1 MTLLLTRK
9 LRSRCVLAAT
19 IALLSVS
26 SEETGLA
33 QGQPPGLTPQAP
45 AAGAQ
50 PQTPPAQPAMP
61 RIVVTAGR
69 STVLSTEFNVTRIAI
84 TNPAVAEATVVA
96 PREILIDGKAAGTI
110 SLIVWGDSRR
120 TQYDLVVEQPV
131 AAMQQQLQALFP
143 GENIQVS
150 TNEDAT
156 VLSGIVS
163 STGVMLRA
171 AEIAAAAA
179 PKRKIINMLQV
190 PGGSESQQV
199 LLQVRFAEVNRRAL
213 RELGVSLFTSGNGL
227 WDTWGRT
234 TTQQFPA
241 PAFTNMQSTK
251 VDGEVVAQSGELTF
265 SDFLNI
271 FFLNAKYDF
280 GAVIRALQSSG
291 QFQSL
296 AEPNLIAYNGQEASF
311 LAGGE
316 FPVPV
321 VQGATGTVTIE
332 FKEFGIRLTFTPTIA
347 GDMIRLK
354 VMPEVSTLDFANGV
368 TLGGFRIPALTTRRA
383 QTDVELR
390 DGQSF
395 AIAGLLD
402 NQAQDD
408 TSGIP
413 LLSKLPI
420 VGHLFRS
427 KAERSQQTELMV
439 LITPRLVR
447 PLNPDEVP
455 PLPTRFK
462 SFVPQGGVGTGMDGA
477 GLVDAP
483 AAENGNGARQ
493 TQPVKGQK

>member
-1 MTLLLTRK
+1 MSLLLTRK
-9 LRSRCVLAAT
+9 LRRRCLLAAA
-19 IALLSVS
+19 IALLTVGSD
-26 SEETGLA
+26 ETGLA
-33 QGQPPGLTPQAP
+33 QGQPPGPAPQKP
-45 AAGAQ
+45 AGGAQ
-50 PQTPPAQPAMP
+50 PQTPPAPPSMP

-69 STVLSTEFNVTRIAI
+69 STVVTTEFDVIRIAI
-84 TNPAVAEATVVA
+84 TNPAVAEATVVT
-96 PREILIDGKAAGTI
+96 PREILIDGKAPGTI
-110 SLIVWGDSRR
+110 SLIIWGASHR
-120 TQYDLVVEQPV
+120 TQSDIVVEQPV
-131 AAMQQQLQALFP
+131 AALQQQLQALFP
-143 GENIQVS
+143 GENIQVT

-156 VLSGIVS
+156 VLSGTVS
-163 STGVMLRA
+163 STNVMLRA
-171 AEIAAAAA
+171 AEIAAATAA
-179 PKRKIINMLQV
+179 KRKIINMLQV

-234 TTQQFPA
+234 TTQQFAA
-241 PAFTNMQSTK
+241 PAFTDLKSTK
-251 VDGEVVAQSGELTF
+251 VDGEIAEQSGELTF

-271 FFLNAKYDF
+271 FFLNAKHDF

-291 QFQSL
+291 QFHSL

-321 VQGATGTVTIE
+321 VQGATGTVTVE
-332 FKEFGIRLTFTPTIA
+332 FKEFGIRLTFTPLIA

-408 TSGIP
+408 MAGIP

-420 VGHLFRS
+420 IGYLFRS

-447 PLNPDEVP
+447 ALNPDEVP
-455 PLPTRFK
+455 PLPTKFK

-483 AAENGNGARQ
+483 AAEHGAAARQ
-493 TQPVKGQK
+493 TKPGKGRK

>member
-1 MTLLLTRK
+1 MGTQFLPNS
-9 LRSRCVLAAT
+9 SRGYVLAGA
-19 IALLSVS
+19 IAALTLSS
-26 SEETGLA
+26 GLNGQA
-33 QGQPPGLTPQAP
+33 QDQPAGPAAPQPAP
-45 AAGAQ
+45 AA
-50 PQTPPAQPAMP
+50 PQPAMP
-61 RIVVTAGR
+61 RIIVTAGR
-69 STVLSTEFNVTRIAI
+69 STVLTTDFNVSRIAL
-84 TNPAVAEATVVA
+84 TNPAVADATVVA
-96 PREILIDGKAAGTI
+96 PREILIDGKTAGTI
-110 SLIVWGDSRR
+110 SLIVWGGDTRR
-120 TQYDLVVEQPV
+120 QYDLVVEQPV
-131 AAMQQQLQALFP
+131 PPLQQQLQALFP
-143 GENIQVS
+143 GERIEVS

-156 VLSGIVS
+156 VLSGNVS
-163 STGVMLRA
+163 STSVMLRA
-171 AEIAAAAA
+171 AEIAKAAGT
-179 PKRKIINMLQV
+179 KRSVINMLQV

-213 RELGVSLFTSGNGL
+213 RELGVSLFTSGTGL
-227 WDTWGRT
+227 WHTWGRT
-234 TTQQFPA
+234 STQQFPA
-241 PAFTNMQSTK
+241 PAFTDMKSTK
-251 VDGEVVAQSGELTF
+251 VDGELTEQSGELTF

-291 QFQSL
+291 HFQSL

-321 VQGATGTVTIE
+321 VQGATGTVTVQ
-332 FKEFGIRLTFTPTIA
+332 FKEFGVRLTFTPTIA

-383 QTDVELR
+383 ATDVELR

-402 NQAQDD
+402 NMSQDD
-408 TSGIP
+408 TSAIP
-413 LLSKLPI
+413 FLSKIPVI
-420 VGHLFRS
+420 GYLFKSGAVRS
-427 KAERSQQTELMV
+427 AQTELMV

-455 PLPTRFK
+455 PLPTKFK
-462 SFVPQGGVGTGMDGA
+462 GFVPEGGVGQGMQGP

-483 AAENGNGARQ
+483 VADAAGR
-493 TQPVKGQK
+493 GQDRPASKSNR

>member
-1 MTLLLTRK
+1 L
-9 LRSRCVLAAT
+9 
-19 IALLSVS
+19 IALLALISGFTAFAQDKPAGQDAQHS
-26 SEETGLA
+26 ATGVA
-33 QGQPPGLTPQAP
+33 TRP
-45 AAGAQ
+45 AGEV
-50 PQTPPAQPAMP
+50 PTL
-61 RIVVTAGR
+61 RVTVTAGR
-69 STVLSTEFNVTRIAI
+69 STVLSTSFDVTRIAL
-84 TNPAVAEATVVA
+84 TNPAIAEATVVA

-110 SLIVWGDSRR
+110 SLIVWGDSSR
-120 TQYDLVVEQPV
+120 TQYDLVVEQPI
-131 AAMQQQLQALFP
+131 AALQQQLQALFP

-150 TNEDAT
+150 TSEDAT
-156 VLSGIVS
+156 VLSGNVS

-171 AEIAAAAA
+171 GEIATAATA
-179 PKRKIINMLQV
+179 KRKVINMLQV

-227 WDTWGRT
+227 WNTWGRA

-241 PAFTNMQSTK
+241 PAFNNMQSTK
-251 VDGEVVAQSGELTF
+251 VDGEVTKQSGDLVF
-265 SDFLNI
+265 SDFLNL
-271 FFLNAKYDF
+271 FFLNTKYDF

-291 QFQSL
+291 HFQSL

-311 LAGGE
+311 LARGE

-321 VQGATGTVTIE
+321 VQGATGTVTVE
-332 FKEFGIRLTFTPTIA
+332 FKEFGVRLTFTPTIA

-354 VMPEVSTLDFANGV
+354 VAPEVSALDFANGV

-402 NQAQDD
+402 NVSQDD
-408 TSGIP
+408 ASAIP
-413 LLSKLPI
+413 FLSKIPVI
-420 VGHLFRS
+420 GYLFKS
-427 KAERSQQTELMV
+427 KAERSEQTELMV

-455 PLPTRFK
+455 PLPTQFK
-462 SFVPQGGVGTGMDGA
+462 PFVPQGGVGKGMDGA

-483 AAENGNGARQ
+483 AEGNGKGARQ
-493 TQPVKGQK
+493 AQPVKGKK

>member
-1 MTLLLTRK
+1 M
-9 LRSRCVLAAT
+9 LAAT
-19 IALLSVS
+19 IALLAVS

-33 QGQPPGLTPQAP
+33 QGQPAGQTPQTP
-45 AAGAQ
+45 TSGAQ
-50 PQTPPAQPAMP
+50 PQTPPAQPSMP

-120 TQYDLVVEQPV
+120 TQYDIVVEQPV
-131 AAMQQQLQALFP
+131 AALQQQLQALFP

-156 VLSGIVS
+156 VLSGTVS
-163 STGVMLRA
+163 STSVMLRA
-171 AEIAAAAA
+171 GEIATAAAT
-179 PKRKIINMLQV
+179 KRKVINLLQV

-199 LLQVRFAEVNRRAL
+199 LLQVRFAEVNRRAIQ
-213 RELGVSLFTSGNGL
+213 ELGVNFFSTRPDATGRMTTRAVLGARLRRRAGGTGL
-227 WDTWGRT
+227 QR
-234 TTQQFPA
+234 
-241 PAFTNMQSTK
+241 
-251 VDGEVVAQSGELTF
+251 F
-265 SDFLNI
+265 SQPL
-271 FFLNAKYDF
+271 L
-280 GAVIRALQSSG
+280 LQSQG
-291 QFQSL
+291 R
-296 AEPNLIAYNGQEASF
+296 PRRGH
-311 LAGGE
+311 
-316 FPVPV
+316 
-321 VQGATGTVTIE
+321 QGARAEGHVSVTRGAKPDRLQRTGSELSGRRRVPRSGRAGQLPAAVTVQ

-354 VMPEVSTLDFANGV
+354 VVPEVSTLDFANGV

-408 TSGIP
+408 TAGIP

-420 VGHLFRS
+420 IGYLFRS

-462 SFVPQGGVGTGMDGA
+462 SFVPEGGVGKGMDGP

-493 TQPVKGQK
+493 AQPVKGQK